1 MSHGGS
7 SRVVAWDAPSGV
19 EGPHRFLPYPY
30 PYPYQF
36 PGTVGSQR
44 RAQKEARFLDV
55 DVDVDVDVNV
65 VVNVNVDVDVDVDVI
80 VPADALADL
89 KATGYGCSPSAKAC
103 TLTKSTTAKPTAR
116 IGLVHPAALR
126 VQRASCGR

>member
-7 SRVVAWDAPSGV
+7 SRVVAWDAPFGG

-44 RAQKEARFLDV
+44 RAQEEARFL
-55 DVDVDVDVNV
+55 DVDVDVNV
-65 VVNVNVDVDVDVDVI
+65 VVNVNVVR
-80 VPADALADL
+80 
-89 KATGYGCSPSAKAC
+89 TGARYEPVEPHSLSAHLEPPR
-103 TLTKSTTAKPTAR
+103 LTR
-116 IGLVHPAALR
+116 GLSL
-126 VQRASCGR
+126 